1 MPDIMSFGRHPDY
14 MGAIDLTD
22 CPNGEVTLTIAS
34 ITEKKVANGRGES
47 TNESVCAWQEK
58 GWMPMILNVT
68 NKKVLVKLYKT
79 KDTAKL
85 VGKRV
90 TIYAEHGRWFGKEGD
105 ALRIR
110 PIVPTAPTKTGTAQ
124 SGTSQSAPKCAECG
138 NPIAAAGGMNPEQ
151 VAQYTAG
158 KYGKALC
165 GECATKAAKEVAE

>member
-1 MPDIMSFGRHPDY
+1 MPDIMSFGKHPDY

-34 ITEKKVANGRGES
+34 ITEKKVSNGRGES

-85 VGKRV
+85 IGKRV

-110 PIVPTAPTKTGTAQ
+110 PVVPTAPKQTA
-124 SGTSQSAPKCAECG
+124 SAKDTPKCAECG
-138 NPIAAAGGMNPEQ
+138 KPIAAAGGMNPEQ
-151 VAQYTAG
+151 VAAYTAK

-165 GECATKAAKEVAE
+165 GECATKAASAAKDGAE

>member
-1 MPDIMSFGRHPDY
+1 MPDIMSFGKHPDY

-34 ITEKKVANGRGES
+34 ITEKKVSNGRGES

-110 PIVPTAPTKTGTAQ
+110 PVVPTAPKQ
-124 SGTSQSAPKCAECG
+124 SAPAKDAPKCAECG
-138 NPIAAAGGMNPEQ
+138 KPIAAAGGMNPEQ
-151 VAQYTAG
+151 VAQYTAK
-158 KYGKALC
+158 KYNKPLC
-165 GECATKAAKEVAE
+165 GECATKAASAAKDGAE

>member
-1 MPDIMSFGRHPDY
+1 MPDIMSFGKHPDY

-110 PIVPTAPTKTGTAQ
+110 PVIPTAPKQTTPA
-124 SGTSQSAPKCAECG
+124 QSAPKCSECG
-138 NPIAAAGGMNPEQ
+138 KPIAVAGGMNPEQ
-151 VAQYTAG
+151 VAQYTAN

-165 GECATKAAKEVAE
+165 GECATKAANKAAE

>member
-1 MPDIMSFGRHPDY
+1 MPDIMSFGKHPDY

-34 ITEKKVANGRGES
+34 ITEKKVSNGRGES

-58 GWMPMILNVT
+58 GWLPMILNVT

-90 TIYAEHGRWFGKEGD
+90 TIYAEHGRWFGKDGD

-110 PIVPTAPTKTGTAQ
+110 PVVPTAPKQTAP
-124 SGTSQSAPKCAECG
+124 AKDDPKCAECG
-138 NPIAAAGGMNPEQ
+138 KQIAAAGGMNPEQ
-151 VAQYTAG
+151 VAQYTAK

-165 GECATKAAKEVAE
+165 GECATKAAKEAADNG

>member
-1 MPDIMSFGRHPDY
+1 MPDIMSFGKHPDY

-110 PIVPTAPTKTGTAQ
+110 PVIPTAPKQTAPA
-124 SGTSQSAPKCAECG
+124 QSAPKCSECG
-138 NPIAAAGGMNPEQ
+138 KPIAAAGGMNPEQ
-151 VAQYTAG
+151 VAQYTAK

-165 GECATKAAKEVAE
+165 GECATKAASAAKDGAE

>member
-68 NKKVLVKLYKT
+68 NKKALVKLYKT

-110 PIVPTAPTKTGTAQ
+110 PVIPTAPKQSAPTKD
-124 SGTSQSAPKCAECG
+124 APKCAECG
-138 NPIAAAGGMNPEQ
+138 KPIAAAGGMNPEQ
-151 VAQYTAG
+151 VAQYTAK

-165 GECATKAAKEVAE
+165 GECATKAASSAKEVTE

>member
-110 PIVPTAPTKTGTAQ
+110 PVVPTAPKQTDPAKDT
-124 SGTSQSAPKCAECG
+124 PKCAECG
-138 NPIAAAGGMNPEQ
+138 KPIAAAGGMNPEQ
-151 VAQYTAG
+151 VAQYTAK

-165 GECATKAAKEVAE
+165 GECATKAASAAKDGAE

>member
-110 PIVPTAPTKTGTAQ
+110 PVIPTAPKQTAPAKD
-124 SGTSQSAPKCAECG
+124 APKCAECG
-138 NPIAAAGGMNPEQ
+138 KPIAAAGGMNSEQ
-151 VAQYTAG
+151 VAQYTAK

-165 GECATKAAKEVAE
+165 AECATKEAKGAAE

>member
-105 ALRIR
+105 ALRIK
-110 PIVPTAPTKTGTAQ
+110 PLVPTAPKQNAPA
-124 SGTSQSAPKCAECG
+124 QSAPKCAECG
-138 NPIAAAGGMNPEQ
+138 NPIQGANGMSAEQ
-151 VAQYTAG
+151 VAAYTAK

-165 GECATKAAKEVAE
+165 AECATKAAKGGAE

>member
-1 MPDIMSFGRHPDY
+1 MPDIMSFGRHPDF

-79 KDTAKL
+79 KDTTKL

-110 PIVPTAPTKTGTAQ
+110 PVIPTAPKQ
-124 SGTSQSAPKCAECG
+124 SAPAKDAPKCAECG
-138 NPIAAAGGMNPEQ
+138 KLIAPASGMSAEQ
-151 VAQYTAG
+151 VAAYTAK

-165 GECATKAAKEVAE
+165 AECATKEAKGAAE

>member
-22 CPNGEVTLTIAS
+22 CPNGEVTLTISS

-110 PIVPTAPTKTGTAQ
+110 PVIPTAPKQ
-124 SGTSQSAPKCAECG
+124 SVPAKDAPKCAECG
-138 NPIAAAGGMNPEQ
+138 KPIAAAGGMNPEQ
-151 VAQYTAG
+151 VAQYTAK

-165 GECATKAAKEVAE
+165 GECATKAASAAKDGAE